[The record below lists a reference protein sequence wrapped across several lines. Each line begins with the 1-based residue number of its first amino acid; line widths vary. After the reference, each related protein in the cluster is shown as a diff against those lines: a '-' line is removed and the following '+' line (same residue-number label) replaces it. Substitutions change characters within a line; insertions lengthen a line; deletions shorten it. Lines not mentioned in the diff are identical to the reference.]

1 MTRKALHLNQFCNLK
16 GANNKRQKQSSVP
29 EFFQENCSKIES
41 TMVGPNGGDTSI
53 GCGVGVRRVGGVGL
67 GGSSWNHLRVAFGV
81 GMGCGVGV
89 EFGFGQGYY
98 IGVYEVSFISSKK
111 EIHNRSIRGHG
122 YTDGGLKAHI
132 PNINPVVDDCVA
144 FFNSFHDRHVPLELP
159 SFLYAKSL
167 GVVIALLITLRRG
180 GSTPK
185 QLFNIVVLNGVMC
198 GISDQFK
205 PSWPLDF
212 TISDQF
218 KCIIREEDEC

>member
-1 MTRKALHLNQFCNLK
+1 MTGKALHLNQFWNLK
-16 GANNKRQKQSSVP
+16 GANNKRKKQSSVP

-53 GCGVGVRRVGGVGL
+53 GCGVGVRQVGGVGM
-67 GGSSWNHLRVAFGV
+67 GGSSWNHLRVSFGV

-89 EFGFGQGYY
+89 EFEFGQGLGMGITLESMRSRLFPPKKKSR
-98 IGVYEVSFISSKK
+98 IG
-111 EIHNRSIRGHG
+111 
-122 YTDGGLKAHI
+122 TLGGLKAHI
-132 PNINPVVDDCVA
+132 PNINPVVDDYVA
-144 FFNSFHDRHVPLELP
+144 FFNSFHDQHVPLELP

-167 GVVIALLITLRRG
+167 GVAIALLITLRCG
-180 GSTPK
+180 GSTAK
-185 QLFNIVVLNGVMC
+185 QLFNVVVLNGVMC

-205 PSWPLDF
+205 SSWPLDF